1 MLRRAPTRVAVGVR
15 EAGVMRGET
24 GKERGGGG
32 LGCRRRSYYTYCCDR
47 PLLLLCLFFACLPH
61 TTALIYLSVSA
72 SPAAISKA
80 LGDAVALR
88 SEQGGSGLNGAHRT
102 FVVAILPLMV
112 DNIVS
117 ALLGHHPRVDFSR
130 WHIFFVDELGEKLD
144 ANFHNARDEL
154 LAKLPIR
161 PAQVYVYNHTTS
173 FPSGI
178 VDLYDYC

>member
-1 MLRRAPTRVAVGVR
+1 M
-15 EAGVMRGET
+15 
-24 GKERGGGG
+24 
-32 LGCRRRSYYTYCCDR
+32 
-47 PLLLLCLFFACLPH
+47 
-61 TTALIYLSVSA
+61 
-72 SPAAISKA
+72 
-80 LGDAVALR
+80 ALR
-88 SEQGGSGLNGAHRT
+88 SEQGGGGLNGAHRT
-102 FVVAILPLMV
+102 FVVAISPLMV